1 MKKKQDIYVG
11 CIVPEKG
18 KPSIGVMVLGQEE
31 DLAKTFIV
39 LCSGGNPIEAG
50 IGGGNPIEARIG
62 GGNPIE
68 ARPVDVYELNWP
80 GLPTQKVGY
89 VRMFIDPTYLN
100 LELSVYSCFLTSDS
114 EDIWVKSRP
123 FRFRM

>member
-1 MKKKQDIYVG
+1 MKTKQDIYVG

-39 LCSGGNPIEAG
+39 LCS
-50 IGGGNPIEARIG
+50 GGNPIEARIG